1 MSWKPKAEPVLMVV
15 TRQGGPPSKEEAARQ
30 LGVTVDALDPDFGVV
45 TIDPDRG
52 LYSVRVDSSKLG
64 DDFDQDKGPFSD
76 PPIAPM
82 R

>member
-1 MSWKPKAEPVLMVV
+1 MMV
-15 TRQGGPPSKEEAARQ
+15 TGHGGPPSMGEAARQ
-30 LGVTVDALDPDFGVV
+30 LGLEVDALDPDFGVV

-52 LYSVRVDSSKLG
+52 FYSVRVDASKLG
-64 DDFDQDKGPFSD
+64 DDFDPDRGPFSD